1 MQMISKE
8 LIQPQTIAVIGA
20 SNDLLTPGGN
30 LLKNLVM
37 NNFAGNIFA
46 VTNSSDIV
54 QGIKSYRSLDDI
66 PDADLAFIAEDDGD
80 CLSKIDL
87 LCSKKSCKA
96 IVVFPDKI
104 SSAVM
109 SEDQALSM
117 TKEICSKFGVT
128 LIGPNSSGIA
138 LGSYCGMYTN
148 ASVKKG
154 GNVEIISSSRTTIS
168 YMVESAPRYGL
179 NISGIFS
186 VGYSPL
192 TTVEDILEWMDD
204 NWSSYGTENKVIAI
218 YIERITDSVRM
229 ITRCRSLISKGAGI
243 VGVLASQNKFIDA
256 LFKKCGII
264 RANGRDE
271 LINTVAI
278 LSKGRP
284 EGNSIAILA
293 QAGGPAVMLSDVLKQ
308 NKVIVP
314 HLFFEDYSFGK
325 TAGQISSL
333 IDDYDKNPA
342 IDGTVVIFGQ
352 KEMSDSSEVS
362 NVIFRKVRQTVKPL
376 YPLFSSESS
385 YQEYIREFHNQG
397 GVTFND
403 EVVFGESLSKVI
415 NAPAATEE
423 GSSPAIDKY
432 LIKRTINE
440 SPSGW
445 MQPFMVQQV
454 LDASGVN
461 RIRQMVA
468 LTEEEAVS
476 EAISIGYPIVL
487 KVVGPLHKT
496 EVDGVSLNITDE
508 HTLRSEYRRMIN
520 IEGVTGFILQPMIDS
535 SVTELQI
542 KAERQPNFAPLIS
555 CSLGGIF
562 ADAMDDISYCMAPV
576 TSAEAD
582 KMIRSLKAYPMI
594 EGYRGQEGVNQVLFN
609 ELIRRVSALC
619 LAAPEI
625 VEMELNP
632 VFGDERDITVIGAR
646 IKIEK

>member
-1 MQMISKE
+1 
-8 LIQPQTIAVIGA
+8 
-20 SNDLLTPGGN
+20 
-30 LLKNLVM
+30 
-37 NNFAGNIFA
+37 
-46 VTNSSDIV
+46 
-54 QGIKSYRSLDDI
+54 
-66 PDADLAFIAEDDGD
+66 
-80 CLSKIDL
+80 
-87 LCSKKSCKA
+87 
-96 IVVFPDKI
+96 
-104 SSAVM
+104 
-109 SEDQALSM
+109 
-117 TKEICSKFGVT
+117 
-128 LIGPNSSGIA
+128 
-138 LGSYCGMYTN
+138 
-148 ASVKKG
+148 
-154 GNVEIISSSRTTIS
+154 
-168 YMVESAPRYGL
+168 
-179 NISGIFS
+179 
-186 VGYSPL
+186 
-192 TTVEDILEWMDD
+192 
-204 NWSSYGTENKVIAI
+204 
-218 YIERITDSVRM
+218 
-229 ITRCRSLISKGAGI
+229 
-243 VGVLASQNKFIDA
+243 
-256 LFKKCGII
+256 
-264 RANGRDE
+264 
-271 LINTVAI
+271 
-278 LSKGRP
+278 
-284 EGNSIAILA
+284 
-293 QAGGPAVMLSDVLKQ
+293 
-308 NKVIVP
+308 
-314 HLFFEDYSFGK
+314 
-325 TAGQISSL
+325 
-333 IDDYDKNPA
+333 
-342 IDGTVVIFGQ
+342 
-352 KEMSDSSEVS
+352 
-362 NVIFRKVRQTVKPL
+362 
-376 YPLFSSESS
+376 
-385 YQEYIREFHNQG
+385 
-397 GVTFND
+397 

-576 TSAEAD
+576 SSAEAD